1 MLKQMTE
8 KKKRNL
14 KLDNMKF
21 LLIFLVVLGHISE
34 KYTADYS
41 GFKIIFLIIYVFHMP
56 AFLFISG
63 LLSKGTVD
71 RRKYRNIFSYLML
84 YFVIKIVRN
93 GVNYVINGSGSFSI
107 LSESGLAWYAGALF
121 AYCLITVFLKS
132 ADKRWVL
139 ICSVILGCFAG
150 YDSNLGDFL
159 ILSRI
164 IVYYPF
170 FLLGYMTD
178 TDKLMKTAGK
188 VSVKV
193 VSAVGVGVFV
203 ALFAIYGEELYW
215 IRPLLTGRNPFSELE
230 YYSSY
235 GLVLRFVYYIAVIAI
250 ILMLIALVPN
260 IKVPMLTGIGSR
272 SIAVY
277 TFHFCFIDV
286 IWGIFGFGEWMRFSA
301 EGISFYLGMTAMAA
315 AITLVASLPVFV
327 RLIKFLTTPRL
338 KAERRFI
345 DE

>member
-1 MLKQMTE
+1 MTE
-8 KKKRNL
+8 IKNRNK

-34 KYTADYS
+34 KYADDYG
-41 GFKIIFLIIYVFHMP
+41 GFKIIFLIIYMFHMP
-56 AFLFISG
+56 TFLFVSG
-63 LLSKGTVD
+63 LLSKGTID
-71 RRKYRNIFSYLML
+71 KRKYRNIYSYLML

-121 AYCLITVFLKS
+121 AYCLITVFLKN

-178 TDKLMKTAGK
+178 IERLMRAAEKIPYKALSIAGL
-188 VSVKV
+188 
-193 VSAVGVGVFV
+193 GTFITVFV
-203 ALFAIYGEELYW
+203 IYGEKLYW

-230 YYSSY
+230 YCSSY
-235 GLVLRFVYYIAVIAI
+235 GLVLRFVYYIAVTAI
-250 ILMLIALVPN
+250 ILMLTALVPN
-260 IKVPMLTGIGSR
+260 IKIPLLTGIGSR

-286 IWGIFGFGEWMRFSA
+286 IWGVFGFGEWMKSHTD
-301 EGISFYLGMTAMAA
+301 GIILYLGMAAMAA
-315 AITLVASLPVFV
+315 AITAAASLPIFV
-327 RLIKFLTTPRL
+327 KFVKFLTTPRL
-338 KAERRFI
+338 KNSTEI
-345 DE
+345 HNE